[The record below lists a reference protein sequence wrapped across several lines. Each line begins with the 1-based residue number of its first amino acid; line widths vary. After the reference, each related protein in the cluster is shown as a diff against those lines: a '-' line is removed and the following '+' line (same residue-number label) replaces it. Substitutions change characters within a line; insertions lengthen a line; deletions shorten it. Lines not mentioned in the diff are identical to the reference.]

1 MRWKKVLSEE
11 RCKEKFIATK
21 MFKIENYIAPLI
33 LSKVEKF
40 VKNIDQQEFQVSCKI
55 CVKIDKN

>member
-1 MRWKKVLSEE
+1 MKK

>member
-1 MRWKKVLSEE
+1 
-11 RCKEKFIATK
+11 

-40 VKNIDQQEFQVSCKI
+40 VKNINPADFNVSATFFVQKFESNDTSLAGFAVARRC
-55 CVKIDKN
+55 CVPEP